1 VLASTPTSPVGEASE
16 AVVLDVRGMKCGGCS
31 AAVKRIL
38 LQQPRVQSAAVNL
51 LTETAVVMVAAA
63 QAQQGAAAA
72 AQALSDKGFPASLRS
87 LDDSGLAGDAAAL
100 SERKEQELRSST
112 RSLAFAWGLALVCC
126 THHLGHLL
134 HSLGLHQ
141 YAHTGDAQPAQ
152 QPAAST
158 HAEPGQLRCLHAWQL
173 AAEAVAE
180 AWRRSEQPCLCRPP
194 LPDFMMALGNPW
206 VSGVLGA
213 AALLG
218 PGRPLLVDGAVSLV
232 R

>member
-100 SERKEQELRSST
+100 SERKEQELRSRWGGAGGGRGGGQRVAAT
-112 RSLAFAWGLALVCC
+112 LAACC
-126 THHLGHLL
+126 LLGVPCLPHAG
-134 HSLGLHQ
+134 HSLVG
-141 YAHTGDAQPAQ
+141 
-152 QPAAST
+152 
-158 HAEPGQLRCLHAWQL
+158 
-173 AAEAVAE
+173 
-180 AWRRSEQPCLCRPP
+180 
-194 LPDFMMALGNPW
+194 
-206 VSGVLGA
+206 
-213 AALLG
+213 
-218 PGRPLLVDGAVSLV
+218 
-232 R
+232 